1 MINSTSLS
9 GKRALVSGGTKGT
22 GRAVAHALAT
32 AGAHVTVLGRTPT
45 DPSHPAQASLE
56 IDITDSTQLGT
67 VSQRVGDVDIL
78 VHVAGGSNAPGG
90 GFRALEE
97 KHWDHELRL
106 NLLGAVRLDQA
117 IIPGMLS
124 RGSGA
129 VVHVSSIQAQMPL
142 HDGTLA
148 YAAAKAALSTYSK
161 ALANE
166 CAPLGVRVNTVS
178 PGFIRTPTAES
189 LISRIATASGT
200 DRAAARQSLMDSLG
214 GIPLG
219 RPVEPEE
226 VANAVAFLVSDEA
239 SGIAGVDV
247 NVDGGTVPTR

>member
-1 MINSTSLS
+1 MTNSTSLS

-22 GRAVAHALAT
+22 GRAVAQALVS

-45 DPSHPAQASLE
+45 EPSHPAQASLE
-56 IDITDSTQLGT
+56 VDITDPAQLST
-67 VSQRVGDVDIL
+67 VPQRVGDVDIL

-97 KHWDHELRL
+97 EHWDHALRL
-106 NLLGAVRLDQA
+106 NLLAAVHFDRA
-117 IIPGMLS
+117 IIPGMLT
-124 RGSGA
+124 RGGGA

-142 HDGTLA
+142 YDGTLA

-166 CAPLGVRVNTVS
+166 CAPHGVRVNTVS

-189 LISRIATASGT
+189 LITRIATANGT
-200 DRAAARQSLMDSLG
+200 DRKAARQSLMDALG

-226 VANAVAFLVSDEA
+226 VANAVAFLVSDQA
-239 SGIAGVDV
+239 SGIVGVEV